1 MLKKFLMKKML
12 ASQLKNVPAGQREQI
27 LAMVEK
33 NPELFEKI
41 AKEIKAE
48 MKKGKDQMSA
58 AMTVMPKYQKELQGV
73 MGAQKVPQQFNPN
86 GSIRK

>member
-1 MLKKFLMKKML
+1 MLKNFLMKKML
-12 ASQLKNVPAGQREQI
+12 QSQLKKLPADQQAQVM
-27 LAMVEK
+27 AMMEK
-33 NPELFEKI
+33 DPELFEKI

-58 AMTVMPKYQKELQGV
+58 AMTVMPKYQAELRRA
-73 MGAQKVPQQFNPN
+73 MGAPQTSARFNPN